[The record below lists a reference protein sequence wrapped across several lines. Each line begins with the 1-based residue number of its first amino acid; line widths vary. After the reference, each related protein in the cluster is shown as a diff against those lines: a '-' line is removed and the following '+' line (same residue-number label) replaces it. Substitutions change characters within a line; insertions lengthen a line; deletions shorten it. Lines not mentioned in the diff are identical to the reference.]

1 MKIFLCPTKQV
12 KEKDKP
18 QLSPQK
24 KLKLKHTIEINN
36 MKATKI
42 SRRPIF
48 RSGTERSE
56 LLQHSGRG
64 MGYFTLVIP
73 IPKDS
78 FNVRLS
84 RRDIP

>member
-1 MKIFLCPTKQV
+1 MSNKASQGKGQTSTIAT
-12 KEKDKP
+12 E
-18 QLSPQK
+18 

-42 SRRPIF
+42 SRRPTF

-56 LLQHSGRG
+56 LIQHSGRG

-84 RRDIP
+84 RRDIPYRNT